1 MRKILIIITLV
12 FTIFIFTG
20 CTSHNDNEI
29 TIITSNFPSYDFA
42 RAITKNTDTKV
53 KMLLKPGSEMHS
65 YEPSPQDI
73 IKISKAD
80 MFIYVGGDS
89 DDWIDG
95 LLDSIDTNKT
105 KVIKLMDLV
114 DLVKEESV
122 EGMDIEEEEEDEYDE
137 HVWTSPKNAITIVSK
152 LEKEISKIDS
162 RNKDIYKNN
171 SDNYISELEKIDK
184 EIRNIVDNS
193 SSNILV
199 FGDRFPFRYFVDEYN
214 LKYYAA
220 FPGCS
225 DQTEASA
232 KTISYLINI
241 VKKNNIPVILK
252 VEFSNGKIAE
262 TISKETGAK
271 VLEFHSIH
279 NISLSDYNNGKT
291 YVDIMN
297 DNIKVL
303 KEALK

>member
-53 KMLLKPGSEMHS
+53 EMLLKPGSEMHN

-80 MFIYVGGDS
+80 MFIYVGDA
-89 DDWIDG
+89 ID
-95 LLDSIDTNKT
+95 INKT

-241 VKKNNIPVILK
+241 VKKIIFQL
-252 VEFSNGKIAE
+252 F
-262 TISKETGAK
+262 
-271 VLEFHSIH
+271 
-279 NISLSDYNNGKT
+279 
-291 YVDIMN
+291 
-297 DNIKVL
+297 
-303 KEALK
+303 